1 MYLVSTRNML
11 NKAQLGG
18 YAVPAF
24 NIHNLE
30 TIQVVMETAAEIASP
45 VILAGTPSTF
55 SYAGSDYLIA
65 ICQQAAERYKVP
77 VALHLDHH
85 EDIPDIFQ
93 KVSAGVRSAMID
105 ASHFPFEENIQI
117 VKRVVDFCHQWDC
130 TVEAELGRLG
140 GQEDD
145 LVVDAADALFTDPD
159 AAVTFIQRTGIDS
172 LAVAIGTAHGM
183 YKSEP
188 HLDFVRLDAIRKKTD
203 LPLVLHGASG
213 IPDAD
218 VRHCIDLGICKVNVA
233 TELKIAFS
241 DAIKQYFI
249 ENPEATDPRHYLVPG
264 KAAMKAVVMD
274 KIRVCKSDGTL

>member
-30 TIQVVMETAAEIASP
+30 TIQVVMETAAEMASP

-117 VKRVVDFCHQWDC
+117 VKRVVGFCHQWDC

-183 YKSEP
+183 YKNEP
-188 HLDFVRLDAIRKKTD
+188 HLDFARLDAIRKKTD

-218 VRHCIDLGICKVNVA
+218 VRHCIELGICKVNVA